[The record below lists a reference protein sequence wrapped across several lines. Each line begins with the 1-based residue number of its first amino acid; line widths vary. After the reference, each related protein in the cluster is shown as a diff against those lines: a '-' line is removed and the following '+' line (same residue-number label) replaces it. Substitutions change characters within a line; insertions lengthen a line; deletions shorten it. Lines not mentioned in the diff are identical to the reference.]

1 MTNDVEEKVVIISMI
16 AAMANNRVIG
26 LDNKMPWHLPAELQ
40 LFKRATLGK
49 PIVMGR
55 NTFESIGRP
64 LPGRLNI
71 VLSRRAEY
79 QPAGVVVVATL
90 DEAVTAAGD
99 VEELMII
106 GGATIY
112 NQCLAAADRLYLTHI
127 DLTTAGDTWF
137 PDYEQYTWREREYEA
152 YPADANNPYAYRF
165 SLLERS

>member
-1 MTNDVEEKVVIISMI
+1 VIVSMI
-16 AAMANNRVIG
+16 AALANNRVIG

-71 VLSRRAEY
+71 VLSRQTGY
-79 QPAGVVVVATL
+79 QPEGVTVVATL
-90 DEAVTAAGD
+90 EDAVIAAGD

-112 NQCLAAADRLYLTHI
+112 QQCLAAADRLYLTHI
-127 DLTTAGDTWF
+127 ELTTAGDTWF
-137 PDYEQYTWREREYEA
+137 PDYEQYNWHEIVHEHYS
-152 YPADANNPYAYRF
+152 ADDKNPYDYHF
-165 SLLERS
+165 SLLERVK